1 MKIKTLF
8 IVRPPVMKALL
19 AILFLGM
26 VLVFSGCGSDDPP
39 GGQDGTSTTTTGDN
53 SGVTNPDGTD
63 DDGTGDDGGTSAA
76 GGIPCEAMTGVGV
89 EKGSYPYLNQI
100 GEKIAFSVYFKDRY
114 GVYSGLVHKD
124 NVHFRAEDGAATI
137 ESVTVENGIA
147 TAELRTHDGGYLK
160 AGPAWELTLADAVP
174 DQFDWWYGKPFGVP
188 SRGRVS
194 VLWHTRGEEWFTEKA
209 GPNYNDSYDEGE
221 HYVDTEDDPFLD
233 ENENRS
239 WDAEEPWEDKNGNG
253 RFDEGDTFTDTNKN
267 GVWDWGEHFVD
278 ANGNDQ
284 RDGVNGKWDADK
296 LIFGN
301 TTFVLTG
308 DQPYIAWDKTNITVA
323 NGGTGSVQVM
333 ACDYNFNHLPA
344 GATVEFSAQDSKK
357 SAVPVYPE
365 KITIPDNAA
374 WYGENAVDQL
384 AIFTYSV
391 NITNE
396 VADEVA
402 NEAPGSVTLIVK
414 VSGDGLYET
423 TAKISGVVTF
433 E

>member
-8 IVRPPVMKALL
+8 IVRPPFMKALL
-19 AILFLGM
+19 AILFLGI

-39 GGQDGTSTTTTGDN
+39 GGSQSGTNSATTSDN
-53 SGVTNPDGTD
+53 PGGTD
-63 DDGTGDDGGTSAA
+63 PDSPDDDGGTSAA

-100 GEKIAFSVYFKDRY
+100 GEEISFSVYFKDRY

-147 TAELRTHDGGYLK
+147 TAKLRSHDGGYLK

-174 DQFDWWYGKPFGVP
+174 DTFTWWYGAAPIGVP

-194 VLWHTRGEEWFTEKA
+194 VLWYTRGEEWFTEKA
-209 GPNYNDSYDEGE
+209 GPNYNDSYDAGE
-221 HYVDTEDDPFLD
+221 HYVDTEDDPYLD
-233 ENENRS
+233 ENENGS
-239 WDAEEPWEDKNGNG
+239 WDAEEPWEDKNGNA

-301 TTFVLTG
+301 TTFILTG
-308 DQPYIAWDKTNITVA
+308 DYPKIAWDSTAKTIA

-333 ACDYNFNHLPA
+333 VCDYNFNHLPA
-344 GATVEFSAQDSKK
+344 GATIEFSAKDSKDA
-357 SAVPVYPE
+357 SVPVYPE

-374 WYGENAVDQL
+374 WYGKTPAEQL
-384 AIFTYSV
+384 AYFTYNV

-396 VADEVA
+396 VADSDA
-402 NEAPGSVTLIVK
+402 NEATGGVTLIVK
-414 VSGDGLYET
+414 ASGDGLEET
-423 TAKISGVVTF
+423 KAEISGVVTF
-433 E
+433 N